1 MKTDKTKEFIA
12 KAKAVHGDKY
22 DYSKVNYVNST
33 TKVTIICPIHGEF
46 EQRPS
51 THLSGHGCPSC
62 SGCKKLNTEEFIK
75 RAKEVHGDKYDYSKV
90 NYVNTFTKVTI
101 ICPKHGEFEQT
112 PNLHLKSQ
120 GCPNCYGNKKLT
132 IEEFIK
138 RAKKVHGDKYDYSKV
153 KYVNALTKVTII
165 CPIHGEF
172 EQTPAKHLS
181 GIGCASCARRKKL
194 NTEEFIKRAKEV
206 HGDKYDYSK
215 VNYIDSSTKVT
226 IICPT
231 HGEFEQTPASH
242 FRGQGCPDCSG
253 SKKLNTKEFIE
264 RARKVHGDKYD
275 YSKVNYVN
283 STTKVTII
291 CPIHGE
297 FEQTPEKHLSGH
309 GCPDCSGRKKLT
321 TEEFI
326 KKAKEVHG
334 DKYDYSKVNF
344 ENRDAKVTV
353 ICPIHGEFEV
363 TPRRHLS
370 GQGCPDCSGIKKLN
384 TEEFIKRAKEVH
396 GDKYDYSKVN
406 YIDSSTKVT
415 IICPTHG
422 EFEKTPDKHLAGQG
436 CPDCIGRK
444 RLNNERFI
452 KKAKK
457 VHGDK
462 YDYSKVKFVNRNTK
476 VTIICPIHGEFEQ
489 TPHNHLVG
497 KGCPICNKGFTK
509 SYKISLLK
517 AGDLL
522 HMSSH
527 QLIEVIASKKL
538 PEEFKTL
545 IYTPEDSDKRVGK
558 IKDLIS
564 LYESDGTDEEI
575 KEKLSRMEEE
585 DECSLGEKEDMDELT
600 SFGVGKK
607 EDHKLPSVVMS
618 EVHTYDRLF
627 KMRPSD
633 DRDSFILNEETHK
646 LWNSVLRANEEGTLE
661 EEILKIKEEKGGE
674 FFEYVKDVFLK
685 EYEEVV
691 SIEKDKDYR
700 FKYEPS
706 LMQKLMV
713 FYMLHNN
720 SFGNWCGTG
729 AGKTNAFLF
738 ASRMTHSK
746 VTVAIVPNDVIDT
759 LCKSIQAIY
768 PDSHI
773 VVPDNPDDL
782 KHYGDRPTYIIYNY
796 EKMQSNNG
804 AEETIKK
811 LLETNKIDFI
821 CLDEVHNA
829 KVRTE
834 ETASSRSKNIKDFIT
849 KARELNPNVKVL
861 AMSATPFINNLQ
873 EVRSI
878 IELITGEEH
887 PEIGYRNTTSNI
899 HNAYKAILLNGF
911 RYIPKYDIAVEERII
926 EVDCSEDSEL
936 LKNLMKNE
944 GNISG
949 VENLLAQ
956 KKLGKIE
963 SEIKKGTVVY
973 SPWVNGMADM
983 LTDSIS
989 DMGFITEAYNG
1000 DSGDKVERKE
1010 ILDRFRSG
1018 ETDVLVCSKPIST
1031 GVDGLQK
1038 CCNKMIIISLPWTDA
1053 DYTQLKGRIYRQG
1066 SVFDKVEFVI
1076 PQVVININDKSW
1088 SWDKMRK
1095 NAVDNKKTIGE
1106 AVVDGDIQESYS
1118 INKERLLNEAM
1129 ETLKASAAA

>member
-1 MKTDKTKEFIA
+1 MQLKRDFVTLQNHHLCDKKEILLQCKIEDNQIFTNKKSKLYNMETDKTKEFIA

-22 DYSKVNYVNST
+22 DYSKVKYVN
-33 TKVTIICPIHGEF
+33 
-46 EQRPS
+46 
-51 THLSGHGCPSC
+51 C
-62 SGCKKLNTEEFIK
+62 S
-75 RAKEVHGDKYDYSKV
+75 
-90 NYVNTFTKVTI
+90 TKVTI

-112 PNLHLKSQ
+112 PKKHLLGQ
-120 GCPNCYGNKKLT
+120 GCPDCSGRKRLT
-132 IEEFIK
+132 TEEFI
-138 RAKKVHGDKYDYSKV
+138 AKAKAVHGDKFDYSKV
-153 KYVNALTKVTII
+153 KYVNSETKVTIV

-172 EQTPAKHLS
+172 EQTPVSHLS
-181 GIGCASCARRKKL
+181 GNGCSLCSRKKKHTL
-194 NTEEFIKRAKEV
+194 DRFIEMANKI
-206 HGDKYDYSK
+206 HGDKYDYTK
-215 VNYIDSSTKVT
+215 VNYVNNKTKVT
-226 IICPT
+226 IICPK
-231 HGEFEQTPASH
+231 HGEFEQTP
-242 FRGQGCPDCSG
+242 Q
-253 SKKLNTKEFIE
+253 
-264 RARKVHGDKYD
+264 
-275 YSKVNYVN
+275 
-283 STTKVTII
+283 
-291 CPIHGE
+291 
-297 FEQTPEKHLSGH
+297 
-309 GCPDCSGRKKLT
+309 
-321 TEEFI
+321 
-326 KKAKEVHG
+326 
-334 DKYDYSKVNF
+334 
-344 ENRDAKVTV
+344 
-353 ICPIHGEFEV
+353 
-363 TPRRHLS
+363 
-370 GQGCPDCSGIKKLN
+370 
-384 TEEFIKRAKEVH
+384 
-396 GDKYDYSKVN
+396 
-406 YIDSSTKVT
+406 
-415 IICPTHG
+415 
-422 EFEKTPDKHLAGQG
+422 
-436 CPDCIGRK
+436 
-444 RLNNERFI
+444 
-452 KKAKK
+452 
-457 VHGDK
+457 
-462 YDYSKVKFVNRNTK
+462 
-476 VTIICPIHGEFEQ
+476 
-489 TPHNHLVG
+489 NHLKG
-497 KGCPICNKGFTK
+497 KGCSCCNIGFTK
-509 SYKISLLK
+509 GYKVSLLK

-522 HMSSH
+522 HMSPH
-527 QLIEVIASKKL
+527 QLIEVISSKKL

-545 IYTPEDSDKRVGK
+545 IYSPEDSDKRGGR
-558 IKDLIS
+558 IKDLIN
-564 LYESDGTDEEI
+564 LYESDCTDEEI
-575 KEKLSRMEEE
+575 KEKLSRMADE
-585 DECSLGEKEDMDELT
+585 DEYYLEKKEDLDELT
-600 SFGVGKK
+600 PFGGEKK
-607 EDHKLPSVVMS
+607 EDYKHPSVVMS
-618 EVHTYDRLF
+618 EVHTYDRLL
-627 KMRPSD
+627 KMKPSD
-633 DRDSFILNEETHK
+633 DRDNFIINEETHK

-674 FFEYVKDVFLK
+674 FFEYVKDIFLK

-738 ASRMTHSK
+738 ASRMTDSK
-746 VTVAIVPNDVIDT
+746 TTVTIVPNDVIDT

-768 PDSHI
+768 PDSRI

-782 KHYGDRPTYIIYNY
+782 KHYGDGHTYIIYNY

-804 AEETIKK
+804 AEETTKR
-811 LLETNKIDFI
+811 LLDTNKIDFI

-956 KKLGKIE
+956 KKLRTIE
-963 SEIKKGTVVY
+963 DEIKKGTIVY

-983 LTDSIS
+983 LTTSIS

-1106 AVVDGDIQESYS
+1106 AVVDGDIQESYT

>member
-22 DYSKVNYVNST
+22 DYSKVNYVDCN
-33 TKVTIICPIHGEF
+33 TKVTIICPSHGEF
-46 EQRPS
+46 EQAPR
-51 THLSGHGCPSC
+51 THLSGRGCPDC
-62 SGCKKLNTEEFIK
+62 AKQRMTTEEFIEK
-75 RAKEVHGDKYDYSKV
+75 
-90 NYVNTFTKVTI
+90 
-101 ICPKHGEFEQT
+101 
-112 PNLHLKSQ
+112 
-120 GCPNCYGNKKLT
+120 
-132 IEEFIK
+132 
-138 RAKKVHGDKYDYSKV
+138 AKKVHGDKYDYSKV
-153 KYVNALTKVTII
+153 KYVNKDTKVTII
-165 CPIHGEF
+165 CPTHGEF
-172 EQTPAKHLS
+172 EQNPRSHLT
-181 GIGCASCARRKKL
+181 GQGCPSCGGNKKL
-194 NTEEFIKRAKEV
+194 TTEEFVERARIVHGDKYDYSKVDYVNNNTKVTIICPTHGEFEQKPSGHLTGRGCPYCSGKKKLTTEEFIEKARKV

-215 VNYIDSSTKVT
+215 VNYVDCSTKVT

-231 HGEFEQTPASH
+231 HGEFEQTPYWHYS
-242 FRGQGCPDCSG
+242 GGGCPSCSG
-253 SKKLNTKEFIE
+253 NKKLTTEEFVE
-264 RARKVHGDKYD
+264 RARIVHGDKYD
-275 YSKVNYVN
+275 YSKVKYV
-283 STTKVTII
+283 
-291 CPIHGE
+291 
-297 FEQTPEKHLSGH
+297 
-309 GCPDCSGRKKLT
+309 
-321 TEEFI
+321 
-326 KKAKEVHG
+326 
-334 DKYDYSKVNF
+334 
-344 ENRDAKVTV
+344 
-353 ICPIHGEFEV
+353 
-363 TPRRHLS
+363 
-370 GQGCPDCSGIKKLN
+370 
-384 TEEFIKRAKEVH
+384 
-396 GDKYDYSKVN
+396 
-406 YIDSSTKVT
+406 DSNTKVT

-422 EFEKTPDKHLAGQG
+422 EFEQTPFAHLLGQG
-436 CPDCIGRK
+436 CP
-444 RLNNERFI
+444 
-452 KKAKK
+452 
-457 VHGDK
+457 V
-462 YDYSKVKFVNRNTK
+462 
-476 VTIICPIHGEFEQ
+476 
-489 TPHNHLVG
+489 
-497 KGCPICNKGFTK
+497 CNIGFTK
-509 SYKISLLK
+509 SYKVSLLK
-517 AGDLL
+517 TGDLL
-522 HMSSH
+522 HMSPH
-527 QLIEVIASKKL
+527 QLIEVISSKKL
-538 PEEFKTL
+538 PEEFKAL
-545 IYTPEDSDKRVGK
+545 IYTPEDSDKRGGR
-558 IKDLIS
+558 IKDLIA
-564 LYESDGTDEEI
+564 LYESGSTDEEI
-575 KEKLSRMEEE
+575 KRTLSQMVKEEE
-585 DECSLGEKEDMDELT
+585 LSLEKEKEFDGLSSSGEK
-600 SFGVGKK
+600 KK

-1129 ETLKASAAA
+1129 KSLKTSAAA

>member
-22 DYSKVNYVNST
+22 DYSKVNYVDCN
-33 TKVTIICPIHGEF
+33 TKVTIICPSHGEF
-46 EQRPS
+46 EQAPR
-51 THLSGHGCPSC
+51 THLSGRGCPDC
-62 SGCKKLNTEEFIK
+62 AKQRMTTEEFIEK
-75 RAKEVHGDKYDYSKV
+75 
-90 NYVNTFTKVTI
+90 
-101 ICPKHGEFEQT
+101 
-112 PNLHLKSQ
+112 
-120 GCPNCYGNKKLT
+120 
-132 IEEFIK
+132 
-138 RAKKVHGDKYDYSKV
+138 AKKVHGDKYDYSKV
-153 KYVNALTKVTII
+153 KYVNKDTKVTII
-165 CPIHGEF
+165 CPTHGEF
-172 EQTPAKHLS
+172 EQNPRSHLTGQGCPACGGS
-181 GIGCASCARRKKL
+181 RKVT
-194 NTEEFIKRAKEV
+194 TEEFIKKARKVHGDKYDYSKVDYVNNNTKVTIICPTHGEFEQKPSGHLTGRGCPYCSGKKKLTTEEFIEKARKV

-215 VNYIDSSTKVT
+215 VNYVDSNTKVTIICPTHGEFEQIPYLHYSGGGCPSCSGNKKLTTEEFVERARIVHGDKYDYSKVKYVDSNTKVT

-231 HGEFEQTPASH
+231 HGEFEQTPFAH
-242 FRGQGCPDCSG
+242 LLGQGCP
-253 SKKLNTKEFIE
+253 
-264 RARKVHGDKYD
+264 V
-275 YSKVNYVN
+275 
-283 STTKVTII
+283 
-291 CPIHGE
+291 
-297 FEQTPEKHLSGH
+297 
-309 GCPDCSGRKKLT
+309 
-321 TEEFI
+321 
-326 KKAKEVHG
+326 
-334 DKYDYSKVNF
+334 
-344 ENRDAKVTV
+344 
-353 ICPIHGEFEV
+353 
-363 TPRRHLS
+363 
-370 GQGCPDCSGIKKLN
+370 
-384 TEEFIKRAKEVH
+384 
-396 GDKYDYSKVN
+396 
-406 YIDSSTKVT
+406 
-415 IICPTHG
+415 
-422 EFEKTPDKHLAGQG
+422 
-436 CPDCIGRK
+436 
-444 RLNNERFI
+444 
-452 KKAKK
+452 
-457 VHGDK
+457 
-462 YDYSKVKFVNRNTK
+462 
-476 VTIICPIHGEFEQ
+476 
-489 TPHNHLVG
+489 
-497 KGCPICNKGFTK
+497 CNIGFTK
-509 SYKISLLK
+509 SYKVSLLK
-517 AGDLL
+517 TGDLL
-522 HMSSH
+522 HMSPH
-527 QLIEVIASKKL
+527 QLIEVISSKKL
-538 PEEFKTL
+538 PEEFKAL
-545 IYTPEDSDKRVGK
+545 IYTPEDSDKRGGR
-558 IKDLIS
+558 IKDLIA
-564 LYESDGTDEEI
+564 LYESGSTDEEI
-575 KEKLSRMEEE
+575 KRTLSQMVKEEE
-585 DECSLGEKEDMDELT
+585 LSLEKDKELDGLSSSGEK
-600 SFGVGKK
+600 KK
-607 EDHKLPSVVMS
+607 EDYKLPSVVMS
-618 EVHTYDRLF
+618 EVHTYDRLL
-627 KMRPSD
+627 KMKPSD

-661 EEILKIKEEKGGE
+661 DEILKIREEKGGE
-674 FFEYVKDVFLK
+674 FFEYVKGVFLK

-738 ASRMTHSK
+738 ASRMTKSK
-746 VTVAIVPNDVIDT
+746 VTVTIVPNDVIDT

-768 PDSHI
+768 PDSRI

-782 KHYGDRPTYIIYNY
+782 KHYGDGHTYIIYNY

-849 KARELNPNVKVL
+849 KARESNPNVKVL

-887 PEIGYRNTTSNI
+887 PEIGYRNTASNI

>member
-22 DYSKVNYVNST
+22 DYSKVMYINNL
-33 TKVTIICPIHGEF
+33 TKVTIGCPIHGEF
-46 EQRPS
+46 EQTPAKHLLGQGCPNCGGRKKLTTEEFLERAKKVHGDKYDYSKVMYINNS
-51 THLSGHGCPSC
+51 TKVTIDCPIHGEFEQTPTSHLSGTGCAKC
-62 SGCKKLNTEEFIK
+62 SRKKKISTEEFIEKAKKIHRDKYDYSKAKYVNATTKVTIVCPIHGEFEQIPYSHLSGQGCPVCGGSK
-75 RAKEVHGDKYDYSKV
+75 RLSTEEFIEKAKKVHGDKYDYSKV
-90 NYVNTFTKVTI
+90 NYVNSSTKVTI
-101 ICPKHGEFEQT
+101 ICPVHGEFEQNPT
-112 PNLHLKSQ
+112 SHLK
-120 GCPNCYGNKKLT
+120 GCGCAKCAEREKLT
-132 IEEFIK
+132 TEEFIE

-153 KYVNALTKVTII
+153 KYVNSYTKVTIG
-165 CPIHGEF
+165 CPFHGEF
-172 EQTPAKHLS
+172 EQNPL
-181 GIGCASCARRKKL
+181 
-194 NTEEFIKRAKEV
+194 
-206 HGDKYDYSK
+206 
-215 VNYIDSSTKVT
+215 
-226 IICPT
+226 
-231 HGEFEQTPASH
+231 
-242 FRGQGCPDCSG
+242 
-253 SKKLNTKEFIE
+253 
-264 RARKVHGDKYD
+264 
-275 YSKVNYVN
+275 
-283 STTKVTII
+283 
-291 CPIHGE
+291 
-297 FEQTPEKHLSGH
+297 
-309 GCPDCSGRKKLT
+309 
-321 TEEFI
+321 
-326 KKAKEVHG
+326 
-334 DKYDYSKVNF
+334 
-344 ENRDAKVTV
+344 
-353 ICPIHGEFEV
+353 
-363 TPRRHLS
+363 
-370 GQGCPDCSGIKKLN
+370 
-384 TEEFIKRAKEVH
+384 
-396 GDKYDYSKVN
+396 
-406 YIDSSTKVT
+406 
-415 IICPTHG
+415 
-422 EFEKTPDKHLAGQG
+422 
-436 CPDCIGRK
+436 
-444 RLNNERFI
+444 
-452 KKAKK
+452 
-457 VHGDK
+457 
-462 YDYSKVKFVNRNTK
+462 
-476 VTIICPIHGEFEQ
+476 
-489 TPHNHLVG
+489 NHLKGV
-497 KGCPICNKGFTK
+497 GCPICHMGFTK
-509 SYKISLLK
+509 TYKISLLK
-517 AGDLL
+517 TEDLL
-522 HMSSH
+522 HMSPH
-527 QLIEVIASKKL
+527 QLIEVIACKKL

-545 IYTPEDSDKRVGK
+545 IYTPEDSDKRAGR
-558 IKDLIS
+558 IKDLIN
-564 LYESDGTDEEI
+564 LYESESTDEEI
-575 KEKLSRMEEE
+575 KEKLSHLAEE
-585 DECSLGEKEDMDELT
+585 DECSLEKKEDLDKLT
-600 SFGVGKK
+600 SFDGEKK
-607 EDHKLPSVVMS
+607 EEYKLPSVVMS
-618 EVHTYDRLF
+618 EVHTYDRLL
-627 KMRPSD
+627 KMKPSD

-661 EEILKIKEEKGGE
+661 EEILKIREEKGGE
-674 FFEYVKDVFLK
+674 FFEYVKGVFLK

-700 FKYEPS
+700 FKYDPS

-738 ASRMTHSK
+738 ASRMTKSK

-773 VVPDNPDDL
+773 VVPDRPDDL
-782 KHYGDRPTYIIYNY
+782 KHYGDGHTYVIYNY

-811 LLETNKIDFI
+811 LLETNRIDFI
-821 CLDEVHNA
+821 CLDEVHNV

-834 ETASSRSKNIKDFIT
+834 KTASSRSKNIKDFIT

-949 VENLLAQ
+949 VENILAQ
-956 KKLGKIE
+956 KKLRTIE
-963 SEIKKGTVVY
+963 DEIKKGTVVY

-989 DMGFITEAYNG
+989 DMGFITETYNG
-1000 DSGDKVERKE
+1000 ESGDKVERKE

-1038 CCNKMIIISLPWTDA
+1038 CCNKMIIMSLPWTDA

-1095 NAVDNKKTIGE
+1095 NVVDNKKTIGE

>member
-1 MKTDKTKEFIA
+1 MKTDKTKEFLA

-22 DYSKVNYVNST
+22 DYSKVNYVNAT
-33 TKVTIICPIHGEF
+33 
-46 EQRPS
+46 
-51 THLSGHGCPSC
+51 
-62 SGCKKLNTEEFIK
+62 
-75 RAKEVHGDKYDYSKV
+75 
-90 NYVNTFTKVTI
+90 
-101 ICPKHGEFEQT
+101 
-112 PNLHLKSQ
+112 
-120 GCPNCYGNKKLT
+120 
-132 IEEFIK
+132 
-138 RAKKVHGDKYDYSKV
+138 
-153 KYVNALTKVTII
+153 
-165 CPIHGEF
+165 
-172 EQTPAKHLS
+172 
-181 GIGCASCARRKKL
+181 
-194 NTEEFIKRAKEV
+194 
-206 HGDKYDYSK
+206 
-215 VNYIDSSTKVT
+215 TKVT

-231 HGEFEQTPASH
+231 HGEFEQAPRAHLS
-242 FRGQGCPDCSG
+242 GQGCPNCCGNRRYTTEDFIEKAKIKHRDKYDYSKVKYVNNTTKVTIICPSHGEFEQTPKIHLSGLGCPACSG
-253 SKKLNTKEFIE
+253 GVKITTEEFVE

-283 STTKVTII
+283 SSTKVIII

-297 FEQTPEKHLSGH
+297 FEQAPT
-309 GCPDCSGRKKLT
+309 
-321 TEEFI
+321 
-326 KKAKEVHG
+326 
-334 DKYDYSKVNF
+334 N
-344 ENRDAKVTV
+344 
-353 ICPIHGEFEV
+353 
-363 TPRRHLS
+363 HLS
-370 GQGCPDCSGIKKLN
+370 GQGCPNCG
-384 TEEFIKRAKEVH
+384 
-396 GDKYDYSKVN
+396 
-406 YIDSSTKVT
+406 
-415 IICPTHG
+415 
-422 EFEKTPDKHLAGQG
+422 
-436 CPDCIGRK
+436 GRK
-444 RLNNERFI
+444 RLSTDDFI
-452 KKAKK
+452 EKAKK

-462 YDYSKVKFVNRNTK
+462 YDYSKVNYFNSETK
-476 VTIICPIHGEFEQ
+476 VTIGCPIHGEFEQ
-489 TPHNHLVG
+489 TPNAHLSG
-497 KGCPICNKGFTK
+497 QGCPICNVGFTK
-509 SYKISLLK
+509 SYKVSLLK
-517 AGDLL
+517 TGDLL
-522 HMSSH
+522 HMSPH
-527 QLIEVIASKKL
+527 QLIEVISSKNL
-538 PEEFKTL
+538 PEEFKAL
-545 IYTPEDSDKRVGK
+545 IYTPEDSDKRSGR
-558 IKDLIS
+558 IKDLIA
-564 LYESDGTDEEI
+564 LYESGSTDEEI
-575 KEKLSRMEEE
+575 KRTLSQMVKEEE
-585 DECSLGEKEDMDELT
+585 LSLEKEKELDGLSSSGEK
-600 SFGVGKK
+600 KK
-607 EDHKLPSVVMS
+607 EDYKLPSVVMS
-618 EVHTYDRLF
+618 EVHTYDRLL
-627 KMRPSD
+627 KMKPSD

-661 EEILKIKEEKGGE
+661 DEILKIREEKGGE
-674 FFEYVKDVFLK
+674 FFEYVKEVFLK
-685 EYEEVV
+685 EYKEVV
-691 SIEKDKDYR
+691 SIEKDKDYS

-746 VTVAIVPNDVIDT
+746 VTVVIVPNDVIDT
-759 LCKSIQAIY
+759 LCNSIKAIY

-782 KHYGDRPTYIIYNY
+782 KHYEDGPTYIIYNY

-804 AEETIKK
+804 AEETKKK

-821 CLDEVHNA
+821 CLDEVHYA

-849 KARELNPNVKVL
+849 KERELNPNVKVL

-944 GNISG
+944 GDISG

-963 SEIKKGTVVY
+963 GEIKKGTVVY

-1106 AVVDGDIQESYS
+1106 AVVDGDIQESYT
-1118 INKERLLNEAM
+1118 INKEKLLNKAI
-1129 ETLKASAAA
+1129 ETLKVSAAA

>member
-1 MKTDKTKEFIA
+1 MKRCTTKEFIA
-12 KAKAVHGDKY
+12 KAKIVHGDKY
-22 DYSKVNYVNST
+22 DYSKVNYVNNS
-33 TKVTIICPIHGEF
+33 TKVTIICPVHGEF

-62 SGCKKLNTEEFIK
+62 SGRKKLTKEEFIK

-90 NYVNTFTKVTI
+90 NYVNSSTKVTI

-120 GCPNCYGNKKLT
+120 GCPNCSGNKKMT

-153 KYVNALTKVTII
+153 KYVNAMTKVTII

-181 GIGCASCARRKKL
+181 GSGCIRCVKKKQL
-194 NTEEFIKRAKEV
+194 TTEEFIEK
-206 HGDKYDYSK
+206 
-215 VNYIDSSTKVT
+215 
-226 IICPT
+226 
-231 HGEFEQTPASH
+231 
-242 FRGQGCPDCSG
+242 
-253 SKKLNTKEFIE
+253 
-264 RARKVHGDKYD
+264 AREVHGDKYD

-283 STTKVTII
+283 TYTKVTII
-291 CPIHGE
+291 CPIHGD
-297 FEQTPEKHLSGH
+297 FEQTPN
-309 GCPDCSGRKKLT
+309 
-321 TEEFI
+321 
-326 KKAKEVHG
+326 A
-334 DKYDYSKVNF
+334 
-344 ENRDAKVTV
+344 
-353 ICPIHGEFEV
+353 
-363 TPRRHLS
+363 
-370 GQGCPDCSGIKKLN
+370 
-384 TEEFIKRAKEVH
+384 
-396 GDKYDYSKVN
+396 
-406 YIDSSTKVT
+406 
-415 IICPTHG
+415 
-422 EFEKTPDKHLAGQG
+422 HLAGQG
-436 CPDCIGRK
+436 CP
-444 RLNNERFI
+444 
-452 KKAKK
+452 
-457 VHGDK
+457 
-462 YDYSKVKFVNRNTK
+462 
-476 VTIICPIHGEFEQ
+476 
-489 TPHNHLVG
+489 
-497 KGCPICNKGFTK
+497 ICNLGFTK
-509 SYKISLLK
+509 AYKISLLK
-517 AGDLL
+517 EGDLL
-522 HMSSH
+522 HMSPH
-527 QLIEVIASKKL
+527 QLIEVISCKKL

-545 IYTPEDSDKRVGK
+545 IYTTEDSEKRSGR
-558 IKDLIS
+558 IKDLIN
-564 LYESDGTDEEI
+564 LYESDRTDEEI
-575 KEKLSRMEEE
+575 KEELSHLAE
-585 DECSLGEKEDMDELT
+585 DDDCSLEKKEDLDELT
-600 SFGVGKK
+600 SFGGEKK
-607 EDHKLPSVVMS
+607 EDYKHPSVVMS
-618 EVHTYDRLF
+618 EVHTYDRLL
-627 KMRPSD
+627 KMKPSD
-633 DRDSFILNEETHK
+633 DRDNFIINEETHK

-674 FFEYVKDVFLK
+674 FFEYVKDIFLK

-738 ASRMTHSK
+738 ASRMTDSK
-746 VTVAIVPNDVIDT
+746 TTVTIVPNDVIDT

-768 PDSHI
+768 PDSRI

-782 KHYGDRPTYIIYNY
+782 KHYGDGHTYIIYNY

-849 KARELNPNVKVL
+849 KARESNPNVKVL

-887 PEIGYRNTTSNI
+887 PEIGYRNTASNI

-936 LKNLMKNE
+936 LKNLIKNE
-944 GNISG
+944 GSISG
-949 VENLLAQ
+949 VESLLAQ
-956 KKLGKIE
+956 KKLRTIE
-963 SEIKKGTVVY
+963 DEIKKGTIVY

-983 LTDSIS
+983 LTNSIR

-1066 SVFDKVEFVI
+1066 AVFDKVEFVI
-1076 PQVVININDKSW
+1076 PQIVININDKSW

-1129 ETLKASAAA
+1129 ETLKTSAAA

>member
-1 MKTDKTKEFIA
+1 MKKDTTKEFIA

-22 DYSKVNYVNST
+22 DYSKVNYVDCN
-33 TKVTIICPIHGEF
+33 TKVTIICPTHGEF
-46 EQRPS
+46 EQAPR
-51 THLSGHGCPSC
+51 THLSGRGCPDC
-62 SGCKKLNTEEFIK
+62 AKQRMTTEEFIEK
-75 RAKEVHGDKYDYSKV
+75 
-90 NYVNTFTKVTI
+90 
-101 ICPKHGEFEQT
+101 
-112 PNLHLKSQ
+112 
-120 GCPNCYGNKKLT
+120 
-132 IEEFIK
+132 
-138 RAKKVHGDKYDYSKV
+138 AKKVHGDKYDYSKV
-153 KYVNALTKVTII
+153 KYVNKDTKVTII
-165 CPIHGEF
+165 CPTHGEF
-172 EQTPAKHLS
+172 EQNPRSHLTGKGCPACGGS
-181 GIGCASCARRKKL
+181 RKVT
-194 NTEEFIKRAKEV
+194 TEEFIKKARKVHGDKYDYSKVDYVNNNTKVTIICPTHGEFEQKPSGHLTGRGCPYCSGKKKLTTEEFIEKARKV

-215 VNYIDSSTKVT
+215 VNYVDSNTKVTIICPTHGEFEQIPYLHYSGGGCPSCSGNKKLTTEEFVERARIVHGDKYDYSKVKYVDSNTKVT

-231 HGEFEQTPASH
+231 HGEFEQTPFAH
-242 FRGQGCPDCSG
+242 LLGQGCP
-253 SKKLNTKEFIE
+253 
-264 RARKVHGDKYD
+264 V
-275 YSKVNYVN
+275 
-283 STTKVTII
+283 
-291 CPIHGE
+291 
-297 FEQTPEKHLSGH
+297 
-309 GCPDCSGRKKLT
+309 
-321 TEEFI
+321 
-326 KKAKEVHG
+326 
-334 DKYDYSKVNF
+334 
-344 ENRDAKVTV
+344 
-353 ICPIHGEFEV
+353 
-363 TPRRHLS
+363 
-370 GQGCPDCSGIKKLN
+370 
-384 TEEFIKRAKEVH
+384 
-396 GDKYDYSKVN
+396 
-406 YIDSSTKVT
+406 
-415 IICPTHG
+415 
-422 EFEKTPDKHLAGQG
+422 
-436 CPDCIGRK
+436 
-444 RLNNERFI
+444 
-452 KKAKK
+452 
-457 VHGDK
+457 
-462 YDYSKVKFVNRNTK
+462 
-476 VTIICPIHGEFEQ
+476 
-489 TPHNHLVG
+489 
-497 KGCPICNKGFTK
+497 CNIGFTK
-509 SYKISLLK
+509 SYKVSLLK
-517 AGDLL
+517 TGDLL
-522 HMSSH
+522 HMSPH
-527 QLIEVIASKKL
+527 QLIEVISSKKL
-538 PEEFKTL
+538 PEEFKAL
-545 IYTPEDSDKRVGK
+545 IYTPEDSDKRGGR
-558 IKDLIS
+558 IKDLIA
-564 LYESDGTDEEI
+564 LYESGSTDEEI
-575 KEKLSRMEEE
+575 KRTLSQMVKEEE
-585 DECSLGEKEDMDELT
+585 LSLEKDKELDGLSSSGEK
-600 SFGVGKK
+600 KK
-607 EDHKLPSVVMS
+607 EDYKLPSVVMS
-618 EVHTYDRLF
+618 EVHTYDRLL
-627 KMRPSD
+627 KMKPSD

-661 EEILKIKEEKGGE
+661 DEILKIREEKGGE
-674 FFEYVKDVFLK
+674 FFEYVKGVFLK

-738 ASRMTHSK
+738 ASRMTKSK
-746 VTVAIVPNDVIDT
+746 VTVTIVPNDVIDT

-768 PDSHI
+768 PDSRI
-773 VVPDNPDDL
+773 IVPDNPDDL
-782 KHYGDRPTYIIYNY
+782 KHYGDGHTYIIYNY

-821 CLDEVHNA
+821 CIDEVHNA

-849 KARELNPNVKVL
+849 KARKSNPNVKVL

-887 PEIGYRNTTSNI
+887 PEIGYRNTASNI

-936 LKNLMKNE
+936 LKNLIKNE
-944 GNISG
+944 GSING
-949 VENLLAQ
+949 VESLLAQ
-956 KKLGKIE
+956 KKLGTIE
-963 SEIKKGTVVY
+963 DEIKKGTIVY

-983 LTDSIS
+983 LTTTIS

-1038 CCNKMIIISLPWTDA
+1038 CCNKMIIMSLPWTDA

-1129 ETLKASAAA
+1129 ETLKTSAAA